1 MPTLVEFSTGK
12 VNPSPDQM
20 DPLLNLLK
28 QQPPTDWNW
37 RFEPAATG
45 HNPTNAVALC
55 NASILTYSTQ
65 QVVSDYLDRWGFT
78 HVAPLRGSRTQGFVA
93 RRERTIVV
101 AFRGTEPVN
110 AVDWLSDVNYHHRW
124 LVPKNP
130 PRLGLAPGVAPAR
143 VQGGVHG
150 GIGYALDEVLDPMVK
165 AVQTFRKNGADR
177 IFCTGHSLGGALA
190 VLGAAVLRL
199 GLDLPVAGVYTYG
212 QPRVGDPDFCGAFD
226 EALGNVTFRYVNGS
240 DIVPHV
246 PPAQLP
252 ATLALHP
259 LPLSSGILHTVWGL
273 PAAVAQEVKEL
284 VAGERFSHVG
294 KLMLFL
300 NDQTVTDSETAWQ
313 EREVIYSAKL
323 SDLFKESRSLLR
335 FRFGQLLRED
345 RRILD
350 HDPLN
355 GYLPRLRIQAGT

>member
-1 MPTLVEFSTGK
+1 MPTLVEFPTGQ
-12 VNPSPDQM
+12 VSPAPDQM

-28 QQPPTDWNW
+28 QRPPQDWSW
-37 RFEPAATG
+37 RFEPTATS

-65 QVVSDYLDRWGFT
+65 QEVIEYLGRWGFT

-93 RRERTIVV
+93 RRERTIIV

-124 LVPKNP
+124 LVPENP
-130 PRLGLAPGVAPAR
+130 PRLGLASGVVPAG
-143 VQGGVHG
+143 VPGGVHG
-150 GIGYALDEVLDPMVK
+150 GFGYALDEVLDPMVK
-165 AVQTFRKNGADR
+165 AVQTFLSDGADR
-177 IFCTGHSLGGALA
+177 IFCTGHSLGGALT

-212 QPRVGDPDFCGAFD
+212 QPRAGDPEFSRAFD
-226 EALGNVTFRYVNGS
+226 QVLGEVTFRYVNGS

-246 PPAQLP
+246 PPARLP
-252 ATLALHP
+252 AALALHP
-259 LPLSSGILHTVWGL
+259 LPSPVGILHTAWGV
-273 PAAVAQEVKEL
+273 PAAVAQKVKKL
-284 VAGERFSHVG
+284 VEGERFAHVG
-294 KLMLFL
+294 QLMLFL
-300 NDQTVTDSETAWQ
+300 DDGTVTHSEAAWKA
-313 EREVIYSAKL
+313 REVIYSGEL

-345 RRILD
+345 RRIVD

-355 GYLPRLRIQAGT
+355 GYLPRLGIQAGI